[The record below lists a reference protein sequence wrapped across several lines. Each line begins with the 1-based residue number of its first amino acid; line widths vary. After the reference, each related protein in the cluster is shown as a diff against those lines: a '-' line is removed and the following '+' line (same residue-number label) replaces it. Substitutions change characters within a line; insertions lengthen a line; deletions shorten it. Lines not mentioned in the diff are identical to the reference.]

1 MYGPPEQ
8 VLVEHE
14 WYDNPRTG
22 IAIVNGQP
30 HRFRSKWDEAEDENL
45 GSFFVWPIGEEELAL
60 EQEQWN
66 IFVEWNDRYEA
77 GEAEADSHP
86 AQKGTNKRWDEIEV
100 LLANQRASAPHS
112 ALRARAQM
120 VHLERGLRYLPSGPA
135 YQLAW
140 ELL

>member
-14 WYDNPRTG
+14 WYDSPRTG

-30 HRFRSKWDEAEDENL
+30 HRFRSQWDEAEDEYL
-45 GSFFVWPIGEEELAL
+45 GSFLVWPVGEDELAL

-66 IFVEWNDRYEA
+66 IFVDWNDRHEA
-77 GEAEADSHP
+77 GEAEAASHP
-86 AQKGTNKRWDEIEV
+86 AQPGTNTRWDEIEV
-100 LLANQRASAPHS
+100 LLANHRESAPHS

-120 VHLERGLRYLPSGPA
+120 VHLERGSRYSPSGPA